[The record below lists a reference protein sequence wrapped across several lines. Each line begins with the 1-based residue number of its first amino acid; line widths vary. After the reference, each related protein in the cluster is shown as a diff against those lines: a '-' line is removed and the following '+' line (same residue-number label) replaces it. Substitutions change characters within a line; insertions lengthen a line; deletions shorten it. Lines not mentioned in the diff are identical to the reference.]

1 MRTTVRAFC
10 NGKAIFAEIETQQIP
25 AVLADMDET
34 GANSGDKQVGVDDL
48 MTQFTAEDMIE
59 TSKIMA
65 AKRQRPAL
73 AEKDKT

>member
-1 MRTTVRAFC
+1 VPARRNARTRSHQ
-10 NGKAIFAEIETQQIP
+10 AICSKR
-25 AVLADMDET
+25 
-34 GANSGDKQVGVDDL
+34 ANSGDKQVGVDDL

-59 TSKIMA
+59 TSKIIA